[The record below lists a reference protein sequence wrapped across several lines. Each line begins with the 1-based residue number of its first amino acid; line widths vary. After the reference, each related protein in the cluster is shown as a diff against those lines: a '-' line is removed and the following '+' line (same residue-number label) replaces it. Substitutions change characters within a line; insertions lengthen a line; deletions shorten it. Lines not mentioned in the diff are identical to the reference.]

1 MQTEVAMAYV
11 NTLKEDRRRLALELQ
26 EVKEQKRKLDVTEAS
41 LRDDPSKVV
50 FYTGLYSFTRLFAV
64 FQIVESVVK
73 HKQQNGLGK
82 LQEFIVF
89 LK

>member
-1 MQTEVAMAYV
+1 M
-11 NTLKEDRRRLALELQ
+11 
-26 EVKEQKRKLDVTEAS
+26 TEAS
-41 LRDDPSKVV
+41 LRDDPGKVV

-64 FQIVESVVK
+64 LQIVESVVK

-89 LK
+89 LIELKLNFPLQDLSYWFAVSNSTVSRILEKWLNAAF